1 MKKIQQGF
9 SIITA
14 IFLLVVLAFL
24 GVAMVTF
31 STTQH
36 QTVAMDVMG
45 SRAYQAAR
53 AGVDWG
59 AYQVLRNGGGCAAT
73 TTLPAGTLLGTLSQF
88 NVSVTCGSVAA
99 SEVTAT
105 SGTVTVYSL
114 SSTATFGTLGQPSYV
129 ERQIQITIAQ

>member
-1 MKKIQQGF
+1 
-9 SIITA
+9 
-14 IFLLVVLAFL
+14 
-24 GVAMVTF
+24 
-31 STTQH
+31 
-36 QTVAMDVMG
+36 
-45 SRAYQAAR
+45 
-53 AGVDWG
+53 
-59 AYQVLRNGGGCAAT
+59 
-73 TTLPAGTLLGTLSQF
+73 LPAGTFLGTLSQF